1 MRLLQQKFVHD
12 VIRAL
17 WQVYLDPTGPVE
29 MTLTFGPIIFRDAS
43 PEDNAHEVQHMATF
57 VLPNTHKVQASV
69 AIKDIAGNPAQV
81 DGPLAWSVS
90 DPSVI
95 TLDVANDGLSAFV
108 IAQGPLGT
116 SQVTV
121 EGDADLGEGTRP
133 ITVIGDIEVRASE
146 AVSLEMTFGA
156 AEPKE

>member
-29 MTLTFGPIIFRDAS
+29 MTLTFGPTIPRMT
-43 PEDNAHEVQHMATF
+43 PGHPAHEVQHMATF
-57 VLPNTHKVQASV
+57 VLPNTHKVLASV

-95 TLDVANDGLSAFV
+95 TLEVSNDGLSAFV

-116 SQVTV
+116 SQVSV
-121 EGDADLGEGTRP
+121 EGDADLGEGVRP

-156 AEPKE
+156 AEPKEV